1 MSPLDPSVAGQ
12 LAASLPEEE
21 FRRLLHTFEAD
32 LGRLAADCV
41 RAAGDADEAGV
52 RRAAHSLVGAAAAI
66 GASRLE
72 AAARAALEQPFLA
85 PPRDLA
91 ERVRTEAVAA
101 LAALA
106 ALASPGAEAQR
117 AE

>member
-1 MSPLDPSVAGQ
+1 VSPLDPSVAGQ

-21 FRRLLHTFEAD
+21 FRRLVHTFEAD
-32 LGRLAADCV
+32 LGRLADDCV
-41 RAAGDADEAGV
+41 RAAGAADEAGV

-72 AAARAALEQPFLA
+72 AAARAALEQPF
-85 PPRDLA
+85 PIPSGDVA
-91 ERVRTEAVAA
+91 ERVRKEAVAA

-106 ALASPGAEAQR
+106 ALVAPR
-117 AE
+117 A